1 MLLLSVVAKGRERE
15 VFEDTDQMLCLSSL
29 RCSSVYLLPLQRY
42 ADEFVQLLCKSL
54 NLEAECYQQTSA

>member
-1 MLLLSVVAKGRERE
+1 MLLLKCSSKGERE

-42 ADEFVQLLCKSL
+42 ADEFVHLLCKSL
-54 NLEAECYQQTSA
+54 NLEVECNQLRNT